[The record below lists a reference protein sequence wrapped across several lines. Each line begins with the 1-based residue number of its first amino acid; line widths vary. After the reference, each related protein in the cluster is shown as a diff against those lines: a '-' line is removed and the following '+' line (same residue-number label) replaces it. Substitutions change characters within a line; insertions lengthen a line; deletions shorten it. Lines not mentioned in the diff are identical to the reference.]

1 MHSCMQAHIYAAKER
16 ERERERLNSF
26 IFCFSHSQVRQM
38 FVERRQRVT
47 GIDKSYPLQPIS
59 KSTPV
64 NSTRQRITAVRIYTM
79 KIENV
84 HVIFAK
90 NKPVLCAI

>member
-1 MHSCMQAHIYAAKER
+1 
-16 ERERERLNSF
+16 
-26 IFCFSHSQVRQM
+26 M

-64 NSTRQRITAVRIYTM
+64 NSTRQKVTVSEMQNCARLWRH
-79 KIENV
+79 IE
-84 HVIFAK
+84 K
-90 NKPVLCAI
+90 LLPL

>member
-1 MHSCMQAHIYAAKER
+1 
-16 ERERERLNSF
+16 
-26 IFCFSHSQVRQM
+26 M

-64 NSTRQRITAVRIYTM
+64 NSTRQKVTVSGVTEVFWRSTYYWILDGIQETFN
-79 KIENV
+79 ENYGIISIKT
-84 HVIFAK
+84 HLSFIFFK
-90 NKPVLCAI
+90 NEPTKFIFGSIPSK